1 METLLNVFSLHYTY
15 TIVNLSYK
23 GNLQL
28 AYNNNNNK
36 LYLKKLKKVQYSI
49 ETSLAELILQ
59 WAFCLID
66 YLLQFI
72 TS

>member
-1 METLLNVFSLHYTY
+1 METLLNVFSLHTY
-15 TIVNLSYK
+15 TIINLSYK

-28 AYNNNNNK
+28 AYNNNNNNNK
-36 LYLKKLKKVQYSI
+36 LYLKVQYSI

-66 YLLQFI
+66 YLIQFI

>member
-1 METLLNVFSLHYTY
+1 METLLNVFSLHTY

>member
-1 METLLNVFSLHYTY
+1 METLSNVFSLHTY

-36 LYLKKLKKVQYSI
+36 LYLKKVQYSI

>member
-1 METLLNVFSLHYTY
+1 METLLNVFSLHTY
-15 TIVNLSYK
+15 TIINLSYK

-66 YLLQFI
+66 YLIQFI